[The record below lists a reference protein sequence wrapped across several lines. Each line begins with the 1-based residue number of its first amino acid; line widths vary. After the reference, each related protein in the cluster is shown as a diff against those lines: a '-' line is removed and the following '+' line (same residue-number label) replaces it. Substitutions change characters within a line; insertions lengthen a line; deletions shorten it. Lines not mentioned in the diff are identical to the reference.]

1 MNKATLRKQAILE
14 GHLSCANLQ
23 LGNHF
28 RFVERVEA
36 AVAGAS
42 SLEELQYM
50 LGRAIGELGVRQSNE
65 TQYHRELMKRLDE
78 RHYPDEEI
86 E

>member
-1 MNKATLRKQAILE
+1 MNKATLRKQAILG
-14 GHLSCANLQ
+14 GHLSSANQQ

-36 AVAGAS
+36 AVANAS
-42 SLEELQYM
+42 SLAELQNL
-50 LGRAIGELGVRQSNE
+50 LGRAIGELNVRQSNE
-65 TQYHRELMKRLDE
+65 TQAHLMLMDLLE
-78 RHYPDEEI
+78 QRHYPDEEI